1 MKHHS
6 HTPPLF
12 AGLVI
17 AAVFSWV
24 VGASNASA
32 QQSGY
37 SKWSD
42 PSAPSA
48 DSRLQGF
55 VDKLNSLIDEAEK
68 VRAADPNFLRDLR
81 DLARGFN
88 RPWRTNVFNDTFS
101 DGDFNHNPA
110 WTVTAG
116 KYWVERSWGLRSAV
130 KPGASATTNTEGTSQ
145 SATQEQQAA
154 QIFGAILNQAL
165 GGKLGG
171 NSQTSQTGQAPPA
184 AIIHTPVAITNAFA
198 LELDLSSWA
207 AEGQMQVAVY
217 QGQFKDK
224 DSAGYRLAYRPGG
237 GFELLRLSSRGA
249 SVIERATTR
258 HPIEDK
264 KSHRLIWER
273 HADGRM
279 RISLDGGNILEATD
293 RGFRDQFSG
302 IALINNGG
310 DYIIK
315 SVSINGTN

>member
-1 MKHHS
+1 M
-6 HTPPLF
+6 F
-12 AGLVI
+12 AVLAV
-17 AAVFSWV
+17 AVFFGWAA
-24 VGASNASA
+24 GANDASA

-42 PSAPSA
+42 PTAPNA

-55 VDKLNSLIDEAEK
+55 VDKLNALVDEAER

-81 DLARGFN
+81 DLAHGFN
-88 RPWRTNVFNDTFS
+88 RPWRTNVFSDAFL
-101 DGDFNHNPA
+101 DGDYNHNPV

-130 KPGASATTNTEGTSQ
+130 KSDTSATANTSGNSQ
-145 SATQEQQAA
+145 PATQEQQAA

-171 NSQTSQTGQAPPA
+171 NSQGGQNPSTNQAPAA
-184 AIIHTPVAITNAFA
+184 AIIHAPVSITNAFA
-198 LELDLSSWA
+198 LEIDISSWEA
-207 AEGQMQVAVY
+207 KGQMQIAVY
-217 QGQFKDK
+217 QGQFKGK
-224 DSAGYRLAYRPGG
+224 DSTGYRLAYRPGG
-237 GFELLRLSSRGA
+237 GFELLRVSGRGA
-249 SVIERATTR
+249 SIVERSTTE

-273 HADGRM
+273 HTDGRM
-279 RISLDGGNILEATD
+279 SISLDGGKILEATD
-293 RGFRDQFSG
+293 RGFRDRFNG